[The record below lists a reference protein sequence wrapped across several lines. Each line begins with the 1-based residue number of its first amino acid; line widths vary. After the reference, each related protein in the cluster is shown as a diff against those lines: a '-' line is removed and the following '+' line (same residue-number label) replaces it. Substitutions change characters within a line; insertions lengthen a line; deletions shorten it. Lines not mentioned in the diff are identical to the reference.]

1 MMGNKK
7 LSTIRQELKGAIKA
21 TGQDP
26 VEWLE
31 QRTALA
37 KQKGDGTE
45 VLESLGRVLTD
56 GVKRKSRKRRM
67 SADK

>member
-7 LSTIRQELKGAIKA
+7 LTTVRQELKGAINA

-26 VEWLE
+26 IEWLE
-31 QRTALA
+31 KRTAEA

-45 VLESLGRVLTD
+45 VLQSLRRVLTD

-67 SADK
+67 SADR

>member
-1 MMGNKK
+1 MMGSKK

-26 VEWLE
+26 IGWLE
-31 QRTALA
+31 KRTAEA
-37 KQKGDGTE
+37 KQLGDGTE
-45 VLESLGRVLTD
+45 VLQSLRRVLTH
-56 GVKRKSRKRRM
+56 GVKRKSRKRRT